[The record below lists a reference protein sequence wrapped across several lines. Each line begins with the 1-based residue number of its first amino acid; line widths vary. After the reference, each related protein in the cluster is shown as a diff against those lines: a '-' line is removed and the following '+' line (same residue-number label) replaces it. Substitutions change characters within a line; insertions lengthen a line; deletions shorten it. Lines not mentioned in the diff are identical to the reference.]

1 MSPVFP
7 AAFLVLSPVSGT
19 QMVLREYLSTKLSMM
34 KDTGF
39 RIQQQQHICGSKHSG
54 CAGRLQSLS
63 LPGVCKGGVFYSALD
78 SYTIQA
84 EEIGLEKEIL

>member
-39 RIQQQQHICGSKHSG
+39 RIQQQHICGSKHSG
-54 CAGRLQSLS
+54 CAGRRQSLS
-63 LPGVCKGGVFYSALD
+63 LPGVCKGGVFYFALD
-78 SYTIQA
+78 SYTIQP